1 MRQQFV
7 NTATYAKSVDRTA
20 IGNTVSSQHISD
32 STAAVFDH
40 NTQKISPQTVSS
52 QHIFDSTAAVFDHN
66 TQKIS
71 PQTVGE
77 QCAMS
82 TVLALVV
89 RRTLLLS

>member
-40 NTQKISPQTVSS
+40 NTQKISPQTV
-52 QHIFDSTAAVFDHN
+52 
-66 TQKIS
+66 
-71 PQTVGE
+71 GE